1 MNPISYMIFAIILI
15 VVALV
20 SWVLALTYRKNIVE
34 KRNVESAEKAREILD
49 NAVKIRITVRNI
61 LVSRKSGR
69 KHSSICVIL

>member
-34 KRNVESAEKAREILD
+34 KRNAESAEKAREILD
-49 NAVKIRITVRNI
+49 NAVKEAEA
-61 LVSRKSGR
+61 K
-69 KHSSICVIL
+69 K